1 MAYHLSA
8 ASGAILLG
16 TGSYAYLKTGSVMS
30 LVGSGGISILFGSAA
45 YLNKSSV
52 DNQFIGHTLG
62 AIAGLACLT
71 IGLRRF
77 SNANKKYGPVALI
90 TIGALNVPY
99 HLYKAYQWY

>member
-1 MAYHLSA
+1 MSYHLSA

-16 TGSYAYLKTGSVMS
+16 TGSYAYVKTGSVMS
-30 LVGSGGISILFGSAA
+30 LIGSAGIGLLFGTAA
-45 YLNKSSV
+45 YLNKASPDSQFVGHSV
-52 DNQFIGHTLG
+52 G

-77 SNANKKYGPVALI
+77 GTAKVKYGPIALLS
-90 TIGALNVPY
+90 IGALNVPY